1 MDGRVTEIGCAVHHG
16 YCGVD
21 VAGWMLRSFR
31 SLMFVRR
38 LKDVAVVA
46 ESEVLLALPGC
57 QPNWQ
62 VLRMLLRSAGLMLKQ
77 DASHTSRLSP
87 LL

>member
-57 QPNWQ
+57 QPNG
-62 VLRMLLRSAGLMLKQ
+62 RS
-77 DASHTSRLSP
+77 
-87 LL
+87 

>member
-1 MDGRVTEIGCAVHHG
+1 LGHELWTAGVTEIGCAVHHG
-16 YCGVD
+16 YC
-21 VAGWMLRSFR
+21 AGWMLRSFR

-57 QPNWQ
+57 QPNG
-62 VLRMLLRSAGLMLKQ
+62 RS
-77 DASHTSRLSP
+77 
-87 LL
+87 